1 MVQHHNFYVHAS
13 IESPPPTAMSKH
25 LTCQLKVALL
35 SLLVLVPSVSAFSCR
50 IGPHDLLLKPNIP
63 LGMTSAT
70 NNGEPALL
78 ETSTNKRKRRNNKE
92 YVKHFWSD
100 ANDDCIVVTH
110 PEPINGHTTIALR
123 KSIQFTIRGKP
134 LPLNRHRTSRGFM
147 YNPSAAAQEMF
158 RDSILTML
166 PQKYHPT
173 IIDDGVDDAPCTFFS
188 KTDFLE
194 MSIVFRL
201 KRPKTHFVN
210 SKPGEGRIKDS
221 APKRFH
227 ASKTDVD
234 NLAKFVLDSLNGI
247 LYEDDRQVVSLKAVK
262 MLDSEGMCHGAT
274 DVTISV
280 LEDE

>member
-1 MVQHHNFYVHAS
+1 
-13 IESPPPTAMSKH
+13 
-25 LTCQLKVALL
+25 
-35 SLLVLVPSVSAFSCR
+35 
-50 IGPHDLLLKPNIP
+50 
-63 LGMTSAT
+63 
-70 NNGEPALL
+70 
-78 ETSTNKRKRRNNKE
+78 
-92 YVKHFWSD
+92 
-100 ANDDCIVVTH
+100 
-110 PEPINGHTTIALR
+110 
-123 KSIQFTIRGKP
+123 
-134 LPLNRHRTSRGFM
+134 M